1 MNIKLQRKELASTK
15 NALKNEWMRKQL
27 NIEIKTVE
35 GSRYVDNVIKR
46 RIKEYSLSSQNRR
59 KFLMY
64 CIRAKFENDYLL
76 VTDLI
81 KLVGV
86 SRAAA
91 ETMIKE
97 CEEANWIIIK
107 RGSGNRRR
115 IQAAEITVETPC
127 TDMDLLYFLTPDGS
141 PTCYNEYSYSSIL
154 YSNGASANNGIQS
167 ETVLI
172 DDNNPNLYYV
182 IVESRSGVSSAF
194 RLTVTC
200 N

>member
-1 MNIKLQRKELASTK
+1 MDIKVQRKELASTK
-15 NALKNEWMRKQL
+15 DALKNEWMRKQL

-35 GSRYVDNVIKR
+35 GSRFIDNVTKR
-46 RIKEYSLSSQNRR
+46 KIKEYSLSSQNRR

-64 CIRAKFENDYLL
+64 CIRAQLENDYLL

-115 IQAAEITVETPC
+115 IQAADITVETYADYC
-127 TDMDLLYFLTPDGS
+127 DWLWKLIYESDMRNLS
-141 PTCYNEYSYSSIL
+141 ASINEIEKL
-154 YSNGASANNGIQS
+154 EQS
-167 ETVLI
+167 L
-172 DDNNPNLYYV
+172 
-182 IVESRSGVSSAF
+182 S
-194 RLTVTC
+194 
-200 N
+200 

>member
-1 MNIKLQRKELASTK
+1 MNIKVQRKELASTK
-15 NALKNEWMRKQL
+15 DALKNEWMRKQL

-35 GSRYVDNVIKR
+35 GSRFIDNVTKR
-46 RIKEYSLSSQNRR
+46 KIKEYSLSSQNRR

-64 CIRAKFENDYLL
+64 CIRAQLENDYLL

-107 RGSGNRRR
+107 RGRANRRR
-115 IQAAEITVETPC
+115 IQAADITVETYADYC
-127 TDMDLLYFLTPDGS
+127 DWLWKLIYESDMRNLS
-141 PTCYNEYSYSSIL
+141 ASINEIEKLEQTLS
-154 YSNGASANNGIQS
+154 
-167 ETVLI
+167 
-172 DDNNPNLYYV
+172 
-182 IVESRSGVSSAF
+182 
-194 RLTVTC
+194 
-200 N
+200 

>member
-1 MNIKLQRKELASTK
+1 MNIKVHRKELASTK
-15 NALKNEWMRKQL
+15 DALKKEWMRKQL

-35 GSRYVDNVIKR
+35 GSRFIDNVTKR
-46 RIKEYSLSSQNRR
+46 KIKEYSLSSQNRR

-64 CIRAKFENDYLL
+64 CIRAQLENDYLL

-115 IQAAEITVETPC
+115 IQAADITVETYADYC
-127 TDMDLLYFLTPDGS
+127 DWLWKLIYESDMRNLS
-141 PTCYNEYSYSSIL
+141 ASINEIEKLEQTLS
-154 YSNGASANNGIQS
+154 
-167 ETVLI
+167 
-172 DDNNPNLYYV
+172 
-182 IVESRSGVSSAF
+182 
-194 RLTVTC
+194 
-200 N
+200 

>member
-1 MNIKLQRKELASTK
+1 MNIKVQRKELASTK
-15 NALKNEWMRKQL
+15 DALKNEWMRKQL

-35 GSRYVDNVIKR
+35 GSRFIDNVTKR
-46 RIKEYSLSSQNRR
+46 KIKEYSLSSQNRR

-64 CIRAKFENDYLL
+64 CIRAQLENDYLL

-115 IQAAEITVETPC
+115 IQAADITVETYADYC
-127 TDMDLLYFLTPDGS
+127 DWLWKLIYESDMRNLS
-141 PTCYNEYSYSSIL
+141 ASINEIEKLEQTLS
-154 YSNGASANNGIQS
+154 
-167 ETVLI
+167 
-172 DDNNPNLYYV
+172 
-182 IVESRSGVSSAF
+182 
-194 RLTVTC
+194 
-200 N
+200 